1 MLPVKLV
8 RSLVFGEPITTTTTT
23 TNSSDD
29 DDANCN
35 VVLIPKPRRTPLLL
49 FLPTRELVTD
59 TYRLASI
66 ARDVGFDLH
75 PTSSLSH
82 IILTLPPHP
91 PPLALSPSTAS
102 FPSTWSSTSLSSTSS
117 LPEDTI
123 PLPFPSLIGAPVPR
137 LRAFVKLSRGLFKL
151 VFAPAE
157 LFSGGGAAESH
168 HWDCCSAALFSRLAG
183 DRIGTME
190 GFSRALAG
198 AGWSLFKTKVSA
210 LSESGDRRGC
220 GGGKSVYLFRKVDV
234 NRVRAGECR
243 IRELR
248 LPALD
253 FRNAPLRIL
262 QYILLMTDDI
272 FYLA

>member
-1 MLPVKLV
+1 MLPLKLV
-8 RSLVFGEPITTTTTT
+8 RSLVFGETINNNPLLMDT
-23 TNSSDD
+23 DD
-29 DDANCN
+29 DDEEEDRN
-35 VVLIPKPRRTPLLL
+35 VVKTPLLL
-49 FLPTRELVTD
+49 FLPTKELVTD
-59 TYRLASI
+59 TYRLATI
-66 ARDVGFDLH
+66 ARDMGMDLH
-75 PTSSLSH
+75 PTASLSH
-82 IILTLPPHP
+82 IILSHP
-91 PPLALSPSTAS
+91 PPPPPPSSSSPSLGSPSS

-117 LPEDTI
+117 LPEDTV
-123 PLPFPSLIGAPVPR
+123 PLPFPSLIAAPIPH
-137 LRAFVKLSRGLFKL
+137 LRAFVKMSRGLFKL
-151 VFAPAE
+151 VFAPSECIA
-157 LFSGGGAAESH
+157 SDAASTESH
-168 HWDCCSAALFSRLAG
+168 WNCCSASLFSRLTG
-183 DRIGTME
+183 DRMDTME

-198 AGWSLFKTKVSA
+198 VAWTLFKTK
-210 LSESGDRRGC
+210 EN